1 MLQPGHDD
9 YVTQEEMTERLD
21 DVLKLYLKQKDE
33 DMSGKVFFFI
43 CLFCFFLCNRLTN
56 VSLYNRGTLVWI
68 TKGISVE
75 GVRLCHRRQLVLLI
89 RRDYVARAEVIPE
102 TNSLSTLLLKSYNVV
117 MNDVGIRLDITSTD
131 WFNFNCW
138 SFFRCRAQKLL

>member
-1 MLQPGHDD
+1 MEDFGGSAKIARELFNMLQPRHDD

-33 DMSGKVFFFI
+33 DMSGKVVFFLI

-56 VSLYNRGTLVWI
+56 VSLYNQGTLVWI

-75 GVRLCHRRQLVLLI
+75 GVRLCHRRQLVLL
-89 RRDYVARAEVIPE
+89 EHSFP
-102 TNSLSTLLLKSYNVV
+102 K
-117 MNDVGIRLDITSTD
+117 RL
-131 WFNFNCW
+131 
-138 SFFRCRAQKLL
+138 RCQGGSDS